1 MSTSQPP
8 HALLESWERLSAAE
22 SEAIQSGN
30 WGHLA
35 TLQTAIR
42 HLLDRLES
50 ALEGGTRL
58 DPHSLAIVH
67 EISARER
74 ANLALVDARQ
84 REVASERSSLDRA
97 RWNLRRQH
105 HSFVTPNSG
114 NWQRYS

>member
-1 MSTSQPP
+1 MSPSHNP
-8 HALLESWERLSAAE
+8 HALLQSWERLSSAQT
-22 SEAIQSGN
+22 EAIQSGN

-35 TLQTAIR
+35 TVQTAIR

-58 DPHSLAIVH
+58 DPDSLAIVQ

-84 REVASERSSLDRA
+84 REVANERSALDRS
-97 RWNLRRQH
+97 RWNLRRQQ
-105 HSFVTPNSG
+105 HSFVTPNSS